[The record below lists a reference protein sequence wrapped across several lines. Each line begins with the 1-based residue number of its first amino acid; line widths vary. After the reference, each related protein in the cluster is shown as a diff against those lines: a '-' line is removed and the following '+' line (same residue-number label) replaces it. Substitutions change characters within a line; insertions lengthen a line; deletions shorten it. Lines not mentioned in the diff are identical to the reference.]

1 MGCGES
7 KHAVATGNTI
17 TRKKSEAGS
26 SRKSK
31 DIKTVNETTQ
41 KEEIQNVKK
50 CLGAVAEVKDITDED
65 KESKEE
71 AQEMNK
77 EHGFAFEDQE
87 PGRLISKESPN
98 RFFSSRKDEDIEGFA
113 FEGSL
118 YMYTGETAIVKEE
131 HVGKEEKLAVPPSKD
146 LKET

>member
-77 EHGFAFEDQE
+77 EHG
-87 PGRLISKESPN
+87 
-98 RFFSSRKDEDIEGFA
+98 
-113 FEGSL
+113 
-118 YMYTGETAIVKEE
+118 ETAIVKEE

>member
-113 FEGSL
+113 FEGRSEKSEYFSPRLVYEKESL
-118 YMYTGETAIVKEE
+118 FSDCAKFVEETLV
-131 HVGKEEKLAVPPSKD
+131 
-146 LKET
+146 